1 MNALDFLSGPPQ
13 ISIFEKNSNKTNL
26 GGVLTLIYLIIILI
40 ISIAYIYD
48 YEVNPKYIVS
58 YSYEHKYVEDD
69 DKRFFHQF
77 NPNLTFNFDLAG
89 PPINESELL
98 ILSKDKKLSF
108 NKIYNALLSNF
119 GFELYYI
126 CQDNDKECNPN
137 KLELS
142 RHELHMNYSGYK
154 LEHQNDESPIIRF
167 YRTEFYPIGFG
178 GHVSYYIL
186 RWKTIIYKEE
196 KGISGIFDKLLHK
209 NNDIYGVE
217 FIDPLNGFIK
227 EDNVNNKEYEDVDGT
242 TIEKRVRLLSKIYLN
257 PNFPYEYYDYYS
269 RKKIEISD
277 PIANIC
283 SLANT
288 LYSIFKIVF
297 CIFYS
302 NSFDNYKI
310 IEKIIS
316 KKYNKSD
323 TEKKINKKELID
335 IINDD
340 ENEENEKDDKL
351 IELNNFNN
359 IKQKEDN
366 LLDKNYNIRE
376 EKKKD
381 FKDIENEDERILPK
395 LHFYH
400 YFFNILF
407 CKNKCMSNNQ
417 EIISA
422 CNEIISKYY
431 SIDNILYNQLLLE
444 NLFKD
449 YKWNDS
455 KLNNIENNKLVNDL
469 NLLIN
474 N

>member
-13 ISIFEKNSNKTNL
+13 ISIFEKSSNKTNL
-26 GGVLTLIYLIIILI
+26 GGVLTLIYLIIILT
-40 ISIAYIYD
+40 ISIAYIYN

-58 YSYEHKYVEDD
+58 YSYEHKYVENDRERIINKFD
-69 DKRFFHQF
+69 
-77 NPNLTFNFDLAG
+77 PILTFNFGLPG
-89 PPINESELL
+89 NEDEFLML
-98 ILSKDKKLSF
+98 DDNDKILSFHKD
-108 NKIYNALLSNF
+108 YNCLLSDF
-119 GFELYYI
+119 DFELYYI
-126 CQDNDKECNPN
+126 CKDNDEECNPDD
-137 KLELS
+137 KGRELY
-142 RHELHMNYSGYK
+142 LNYSGYK
-154 LEHQNDESPIIRF
+154 LDHQNEESPIKRNYVSDF
-167 YRTEFYPIGFG
+167 YIFLFDSFSL
-178 GHVSYYIL
+178 HFL
-186 RWKTIIYKEE
+186 RWKTIIYKQD
-196 KGISGIFDKLLHK
+196 KGISGIFDKLLAK
-209 NNDIYGVE
+209 NNDIYGGE
-217 FIDPLNGFIK
+217 FIDPISFSYK
-227 EDNVNNKEYEDVDGT
+227 EDNVVQEKDYEDVDGT
-242 TIEKRVRLLSKIYLN
+242 TIKKRLRLLGKLRFEKEF
-257 PNFPYEYYDYYS
+257 PNEYFDYYS
-269 RKKIEISD
+269 RKKIGISD

-288 LYSIFKIVF
+288 LYSIFNFVF
-297 CIFYS
+297 GIFYS

-316 KKYNKSD
+316 KKYNKSN
-323 TEKKINKKELID
+323 TEKKMNKKEFID

-340 ENEENEKDDKL
+340 ENEKDDEK
-351 IELNNFNN
+351 IELRDFNN
-359 IKQKEDN
+359 IEQKEDN
-366 LLDKNYNIRE
+366 LLDKNYNIID
-376 EKKKD
+376 EKEKEIT
-381 FKDIENEDERILPK
+381 DIENEDERILPK

-449 YKWNDS
+449 YKWNDP
-455 KLNNIENNKLVNDL
+455 KLNNIENNKLVNDI

>member
-13 ISIFEKNSNKTNL
+13 ISIFEKSSNKTNL
-26 GGVLTLIYLIIILI
+26 GGVLTLIYLIIFLI
-40 ISIAYIYD
+40 ISIAYIYN

-58 YSYEHKYVEDD
+58 YSYEHKYVENDRERISN
-69 DKRFFHQF
+69 KF
-77 NPNLTFNFDLAG
+77 NPILTFNFYVPDDAVELFLMFSH
-89 PPINESELL
+89 NEIISFH
-98 ILSKDKKLSF
+98 KD
-108 NKIYNALLSNF
+108 YNRLLSDFN
-119 GFELYYI
+119 FELYYI
-126 CQDNDKECNPN
+126 CQDNDEECNPG
-137 KLELS
+137 KEKIEPLPLF
-142 RHELHMNYSGYK
+142 LNYSGCQ
-154 LEHQNDESPIIRF
+154 LDHQNEESPIKRN
-167 YRTEFYPIGFG
+167 Y
-178 GHVSYYIL
+178 VSELYIFFLDSISLHLL
-186 RWKTIIYKEE
+186 RWKTIIYKED
-196 KGISGIFDKLLHK
+196 KGISGIFDKLLDK
-209 NNDIYGVE
+209 DNDIYGVE
-217 FIDPLNGFIK
+217 FIDPISLSVK
-227 EDNVNNKEYEDVDGT
+227 VDDVYEKEYEDVDGT
-242 TIEKRVRLLSKIYLN
+242 IIKKRVRKLGYIQFNKELRN
-257 PNFPYEYYDYYS
+257 EYFDYYS
-269 RKKIEISD
+269 RKKIGIFD

-288 LYSIFKIVF
+288 IYSIFNF
-297 CIFYS
+297 AFGIFYS

-316 KKYNKSD
+316 KKYNKSN
-323 TEKKINKKELID
+323 TEKKMNKKEFID

-340 ENEENEKDDKL
+340 ENEENEKDDEK
-351 IELNNFNN
+351 IELRDFNN
-359 IKQKEDN
+359 IEQKEDN
-366 LLDKNYNIRE
+366 LLDKNYNIIH
-376 EKKKD
+376 EKEKEIT
-381 FKDIENEDERILPK
+381 DIENEDERILPK

-449 YKWNDS
+449 YKWNDP
-455 KLNNIENNKLVNDL
+455 KLNNIENNKLVNDI